1 MISRRAIPAGSSD
14 LRFPLTAW
22 GNFYLEWGVQ
32 PVNIEI
38 PLGVFDG
45 FVGKCDEAS
54 REYAILKN
62 GLLVR
67 RGKDRLVKIECRM
80 EDADK
85 LLVVASDVYPDAA
98 EHIKRGIVIWLKS
111 AYP

>member
-1 MISRRAIPAGSSD
+1 
-14 LRFPLTAW
+14 
-22 GNFYLEWGVQ
+22 VQ
-32 PVNIEI
+32 SVSIEM
-38 PLGVFDG
+38 PLGVYDG

-62 GLLVR
+62 GLLFQ

-85 LLVVASDVYPDAA
+85 LRVVASDVYPDAV
-98 EHIKRGIVIWLKS
+98 EHIKRGIAIWLKS
-111 AYP
+111 A